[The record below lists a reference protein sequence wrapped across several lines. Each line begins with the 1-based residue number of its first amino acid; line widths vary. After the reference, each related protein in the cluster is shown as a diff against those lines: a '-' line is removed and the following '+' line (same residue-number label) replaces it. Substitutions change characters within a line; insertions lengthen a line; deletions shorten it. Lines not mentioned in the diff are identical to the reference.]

1 VAGSRVK
8 TTGRAGA
15 ADGAAGGT
23 EAGASDAGGGDARA
37 EDIRIRVAT
46 LSDIPAVLGLWSVAR
61 SAAARTP
68 DDAAG
73 VERLLERSPDGLL
86 VAECDGQ
93 LVGVI
98 IATWDGWRG
107 NMYRLAVL
115 PEFRRQGFGR
125 RLVEAGHER
134 LRAKGARRVTALVG
148 NEEAEAMA
156 LWVASDYERD
166 DLIVRFV
173 RNF

>member
-1 VAGSRVK
+1 VA
-8 TTGRAGA
+8 
-15 ADGAAGGT
+15 
-23 EAGASDAGGGDARA
+23 
-37 EDIRIRVAT
+37 
-46 LSDIPAVLGLWSVAR
+46 AVLRLWSVAR

-68 DDAAG
+68 DDAAA
-73 VERLLERSPDGLL
+73 VERLLERSPDALL
-86 VAECDGQ
+86 VAEQDGQ

-107 NMYRLAVL
+107 NIYRLAVL
-115 PEFRRQGFGR
+115 PEFRRRGVGR

-134 LRAKGARRVTALVG
+134 LRAKGARRVGALVG
-148 NEEAEAMA
+148 SEEAAAIA
-156 LWVASDYERD
+156 LWVAAGYERD